1 MNEVTI
7 INHSLGA
14 FGLRYWGLGPKYLP
28 CKALKQLQNLL
39 EENTSWAKQRSLSEI
54 KKTLRNSDAIVSVW
68 RNNRIIGFG
77 RATSDDVFR
86 ATLWDVVIKK
96 NEQRNGLGKII
107 VTELLKS
114 KRLRNVE
121 KIYLMTSKGANFY
134 EQLGFNSNTKQT
146 LMIINN
152 STRYR

>member
-1 MNEVTI
+1 MGEITI
-7 INHSLGA
+7 IKHCHGA
-14 FGLRYWGLGPKYLP
+14 IGLRVLGFGPNFSP
-28 CKALKQLQNLL
+28 CKALTQLQNLL
-39 EENTSWAKQRSLSEI
+39 NENTSWAKQRSLSEI
-54 KKTLRNSDAIVSVW
+54 KKTLCNSDAIVSVW

-77 RATSDDVFR
+77 RASSDHVFR

-96 NEQRNGLGKII
+96 DEQRNGLGKII

-114 KRLRNVE
+114 KCLKNVE
-121 KIYLMTSKGANFY
+121 KIYLMTSDGKKFY

-152 STRYR
+152 SKYR